1 MERDQDRP
9 SVAQANLLSKEFELC
24 NKAVEFQAVY
34 IAGAQQEYLDALRKV
49 WFIDNK
55 RPDNPKDPEN
65 PAELLY
71 HVSWGMDSIYAEKNN
86 IKMTIGRNEAFF
98 IASALL
104 VNQALY
110 DATGSYQT
118 VRVPKLIPEYF
129 RESFGETITFRQ

>member
-9 SVAQANLLSKEFELC
+9 SVVQANLLSKEFKLC
-24 NKAVEFQAVY
+24 NEAVNLQAVY
-34 IAGAQQEYLDALRKV
+34 IAGAQQEHLDALRKL

-55 RPDNPKDPEN
+55 PPDNPKDPEN

-71 HVSWGMDSIYAEKNN
+71 HVSWGMDSIYAEKNK

-104 VNQALY
+104 VNQVLF
-110 DATGSYQT
+110 DATGSYQK
-118 VRVPKLIPEYF
+118 VIVPKLIPEYF